1 MKSRWTAA
9 LIAAASLVLALG
21 LTACGGSSSDDGS
34 SASSST
40 PTTPTTEKTTAEET
54 PDGESGSL
62 TPPGTQLKPGE
73 EATLAW
79 VPFSEDN
86 ATGPEKGID
95 LEVTVESIEK
105 GTIDDFENVELE
117 PEEEKSTPYYVKVRF
132 EAASGTEP
140 PPDEEP
146 YIAIDAIDDR
156 GQEQSSVAFIGEF
169 ERCDNADM
177 PRPFTK
183 GDSYELCLTYLIP
196 GGGSIEKVQWDD
208 GPSEGEDLTP
218 YYDDPVVW
226 EGS

>member
-1 MKSRWTAA
+1 MKPSRTAA
-9 LIAAASLVLALG
+9 LIAAASLALFLG
-21 LTACGGSSSDDGS
+21 LAACGGSEDSSSSEGSSDT
-34 SASSST
+34 SST
-40 PTTPTTEKTTAEET
+40 STTAKKMT
-54 PDGESGSL
+54 PDSSKGNGGAL

-73 EATLAW
+73 EAMLAW
-79 VPFSEDN
+79 VPFSEDD
-86 ATGPEKGID
+86 ASGPEQGIN
-95 LEVTVESIEK
+95 LNVSVESIEK
-105 GTIDDFENVELE
+105 GSIDEFENVELE
-117 PEEEKSTPYYVKVRF
+117 PEEEKSTPYYVKIRV
-132 EAASGTEP
+132 EAVTGTEP

-146 YIAIDAIDDR
+146 YIAFDAIDDR

-183 GDSYELCLTYLIP
+183 GANFEACLTYLVP

-226 EGS
+226 DGS

>member
-9 LIAAASLVLALG
+9 LIAAASLVLVLG
-21 LTACGGSSSDDGS
+21 LTACGGSSSDDSS
-34 SASSST
+34 SATSST
-40 PTTPTTEKTTAEET
+40 PTTDKTTAEET
-54 PDGESGSL
+54 PDGGESGSL

-73 EATLAW
+73 AATLAW
-79 VPFSEDN
+79 VPFSEDD

-95 LEVTVESIEK
+95 LKVWVEAIEK
-105 GTIDDFENVELE
+105 GSVDDLENVEL
-117 PEEEKSTPYYVKVRF
+117 PEDAKGSTPYYVKFRI

-146 YIAIDAIDDR
+146 YIALDAIDDR

-177 PRPFTK
+177 PRPFTN
-183 GDSYELCLTYLIP
+183 GASFEACLTYLVP
-196 GGGSIEKVQWDD
+196 GGGTIEKVQWDD

-226 EGS
+226 EA